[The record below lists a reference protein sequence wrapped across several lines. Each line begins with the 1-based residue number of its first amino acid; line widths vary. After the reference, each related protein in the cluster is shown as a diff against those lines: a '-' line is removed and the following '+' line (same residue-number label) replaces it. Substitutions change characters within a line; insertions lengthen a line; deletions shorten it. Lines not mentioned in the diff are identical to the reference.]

1 MERWCIP
8 WVFLTAELMAG
19 SAFSASAVEMEK
31 GQHMFLQGTKPACAL
46 CHTLQDAGAA
56 GEIGPNLD
64 ELKPD
69 ADRVT
74 KAIREGLG
82 VMPAFPDLS
91 DEEVRML
98 ADYVEA
104 ATK

>member
-1 MERWCIP
+1 MNPRCFQWSLLIAAA
-8 WVFLTAELMAG
+8 LAG
-19 SAFSASAVEMEK
+19 NTLNAVAVDMEK
-31 GQHMFLQGTKPACAL
+31 GRLMFLKGTKPACAL

-56 GEIGPNLD
+56 GEIGPSLD

-69 ADRVT
+69 ADRVA
-74 KAIREGLG
+74 KAIRQGVG

-98 ADYVEA
+98 AKYVVA